1 MATSPKKTKKALGAQ
16 GERIARAYLVR
27 RGYRLV
33 EKNYRVPPY
42 EIDLIVEKDD
52 TLVFVEVKAR
62 THRGYGT
69 PESFVDARKEDH
81 LLEAAEAYL
90 LEKKW
95 SRGVR
100 FDIVSVEMG
109 RRICVRHFED
119 AFS

>member
-1 MATSPKKTKKALGAQ
+1 MNEPPEKTRKALGTQ
-16 GERIARAYLVR
+16 GEKIAQDYLMK

-33 EKNYRVPPY
+33 ERNYRVPPY

-62 THRGYGT
+62 SRRGYGT
-69 PESFVDARKEDH
+69 PESFVDARKENH

-90 LEKKW
+90 WEKKW
-95 SRGVR
+95 GRRVR

-109 RRICVRHFED
+109 GRTHIQHFED